1 MHIIKTDDRPAK
13 GDLIMPYLDG
23 TGPYGSGPIGW
34 GRGPCRAGGRMGG
47 RGMGIGWGAGMPV
60 APTYAYVEP
69 APADVRRSMEME
81 AEILERRL
89 KLLKDRM
96 QELGSDSQ

>member
-1 MHIIKTDDRPAK
+1 MHIMKVGDRPAK

-23 TGPYGSGPIGW
+23 TGPYGSGPIGR

-47 RGMGIGWGAGMPV
+47 RGMGWGAGMPV

-81 AEILERRL
+81 AELLERRL
-89 KLLKDRM
+89 KVLKGRM
-96 QELGSDSQ
+96 QEMGSDPQ